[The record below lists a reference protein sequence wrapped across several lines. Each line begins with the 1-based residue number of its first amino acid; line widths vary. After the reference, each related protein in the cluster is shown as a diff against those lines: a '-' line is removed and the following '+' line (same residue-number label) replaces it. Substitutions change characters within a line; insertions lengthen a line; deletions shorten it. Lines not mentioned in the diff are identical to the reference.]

1 MINQQNVSLQFFSQL
16 SSYWCC
22 AYVVYSCI
30 SLIQKNEQHT
40 AFTITLEK
48 DSINFHGAIGDVVSC
63 KDIQSIHY
71 YEQKLPAGKK
81 QGAGEATSHYIVGD
95 AKFDE
100 IGKCRLIYI
109 LIILLI
115 SRHKQRIMYIFLT
128 LLIKKITYTL
138 YDKIKNL
145 NRMKNQNLNRNE
157 KWKSEPKWKI
167 VNKKSS

>member
-1 MINQQNVSLQFFSQL
+1 MDDKSTKRIITIFFTAIILLMLCVCGLFLYQSN
-16 SSYWCC
+16 
-22 AYVVYSCI
+22 
-30 SLIQKNEQHT
+30 QKNEQHT

-81 QGAGEATSHYIVGD
+81 QGD

-100 IGKCRLIYI
+100 IGKCRAYLYTDNSSYI
-109 LIILLI
+109 KAQTKDNVYLFNLANQ
-115 SRHKQRIMYIFLT
+115 KD
-128 LLIKKITYTL
+128 TYTL

-145 NRMKNQNLNRNE
+145 TE
-157 KWKSEPKWKI
+157 
-167 VNKKSS
+167 